1 MQQLA
6 IQSVNVQIN
15 SFRYGLIEM
24 KQLLLSLV
32 TLEMPNDTET
42 AAVGILLPTECNNP
56 SVSH

>member
-1 MQQLA
+1 
-6 IQSVNVQIN
+6 
-15 SFRYGLIEM
+15 M

-42 AAVGILLPTECNNP
+42 AVLGILLPTEWNKA